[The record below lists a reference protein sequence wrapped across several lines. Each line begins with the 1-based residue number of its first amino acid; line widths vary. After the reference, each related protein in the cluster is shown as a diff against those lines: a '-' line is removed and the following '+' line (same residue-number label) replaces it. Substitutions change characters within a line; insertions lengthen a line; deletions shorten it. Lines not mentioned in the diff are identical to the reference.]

1 MSRPQ
6 SIALLAVLTGFSLL
20 GCGNGSNAADAPV
33 ETPAALVGAEN
44 LAIAEQ
50 RQILDGPVVSGTLTA
65 ERTATIRAE
74 MSTTVAQ
81 VNVEAGQPVAR
92 GQSLG
97 RLNDDGVR
105 DAALSARSG
114 VRTATEAL
122 VLANRNVD
130 RADKLAKAGAVA
142 ESELEQARQ
151 LALNAEAQLADAK
164 ARQAA
169 ADKQLANTE
178 LRAPIGGVVSE
189 RHVNVGD
196 NVSPG
201 TALITVVDPN
211 SLRLEAQVPVTAV
224 SALKPGT
231 PVPFAVDGYP
241 DRRFEGK
248 VTRINPA
255 VDPATRQ
262 VRITVGLPNASG
274 RLVAGLFAQGQV
286 GTVQRDGIV
295 VPTSAVDRRG
305 IRPTVTRIA
314 GGVAQ
319 RIEVTL
325 GIEDQAR
332 EQIEVIE
339 GIAAGDTVITGA
351 ARGIQPGTR
360 VRASVSAERPA
371 SPATR

>member
-1 MSRPQ
+1 MSRPERIAVFATLT
-6 SIALLAVLTGFSLL
+6 SILLL
-20 GCGNGSNAADAPV
+20 GCGKGSDGTEAPT
-33 ETPAALVGAEN
+33 ETPPALVGVEN
-44 LAIAEQ
+44 LAVAEQ

-74 MSTTVAQ
+74 LSTTVAQ
-81 VNVEAGQPVAR
+81 VSVEAGQAVTR

-105 DAALSARSG
+105 DLALSARSG

-122 VLANRNVD
+122 VLANRNVE

-164 ARQAA
+164 ARQAS

-178 LRAPIGGVVSE
+178 LRAPIAGVVSE
-189 RHVNVGD
+189 RHVHVGD

-201 TALITVVDPN
+201 TALFEVIDPN
-211 SLRLEAQVPVTAV
+211 SLRLEAQVPVSAV
-224 SALKPGT
+224 ASLKVGT

-248 VTRINPA
+248 VTRVNPA

-262 VRITVGLPNASG
+262 VRITVGLPNSSG

-286 GTVQRDGIV
+286 GTAQRDGVV
-295 VPTSAVDRRG
+295 VPISAVDRRG
-305 IRPTVTRIA
+305 IRPIVTRIVA
-314 GGVAQ
+314 GVAQ
-319 RIEVTL
+319 RVEVTL

-332 EQIEVIE
+332 EQIEIVE

-360 VRASVSAERPA
+360 VRASASAERP
-371 SPATR
+371 SPPATR

>member
-1 MSRPQ
+1 M
-6 SIALLAVLTGFSLL
+6 
-20 GCGNGSNAADAPV
+20 
-33 ETPAALVGAEN
+33 
-44 LAIAEQ
+44 
-50 RQILDGPVVSGTLTA
+50 
-65 ERTATIRAE
+65 
-74 MSTTVAQ
+74 
-81 VNVEAGQPVAR
+81 
-92 GQSLG
+92 
-97 RLNDDGVR
+97 
-105 DAALSARSG
+105 
-114 VRTATEAL
+114 
-122 VLANRNVD
+122 
-130 RADKLAKAGAVA
+130 
-142 ESELEQARQ
+142 
-151 LALNAEAQLADAK
+151 
-164 ARQAA
+164 
-169 ADKQLANTE
+169 
-178 LRAPIGGVVSE
+178 
-189 RHVNVGD
+189 
-196 NVSPG
+196 
-201 TALITVVDPN
+201 
-211 SLRLEAQVPVTAV
+211 
-224 SALKPGT
+224 
-231 PVPFAVDGYP
+231 
-241 DRRFEGK
+241 
-248 VTRINPA
+248 
-255 VDPATRQ
+255 DPATRQ